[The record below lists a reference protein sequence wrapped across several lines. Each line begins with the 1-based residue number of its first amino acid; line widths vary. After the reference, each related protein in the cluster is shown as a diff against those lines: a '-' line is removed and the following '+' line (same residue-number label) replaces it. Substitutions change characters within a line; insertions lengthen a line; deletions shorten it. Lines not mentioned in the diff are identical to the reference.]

1 MNCGKAVNVIAT
13 ATKSTTKGKKLTAFE
28 EELIDAIKK
37 VNEYKEGCEAN
48 IVSILYKNPDAI
60 FETNLS
66 LDEFNNNIW
75 KVYWTI
81 ANDIVK
87 IEKKGSLDD
96 ITVGLYLE
104 KHSKLRN
111 KYEEYGGY
119 DTIVNAG
126 AYVKTEN
133 LYGYIQELRKWNS
146 VIKLAKR
153 GCPVKDRLSDYC
165 DMTAEEIYNE
175 WEAFINDIF
184 VNVDCD
190 VKSYDISHGIYD
202 LIEKLNEGLAIG
214 LPYNNMD
221 IITKETGGQYLG
233 SITLVGGLSNVGKS
247 TFARNATIPTAIK
260 EKERVVVMVNEDGIE
275 KWQRELIIYV
285 ANNIIKEDV
294 QKHILRDGHYQ
305 EDTKALL
312 YKAADW
318 IVEQTQNHLITVI
331 PFERYKTKTAIK
343 TIKKYASMGVK
354 YFILDTFK
362 MDAGDVSDKSWLEMQ
377 QNMVE
382 INDVIKPESKN
393 LHILITFQL
402 AKGSVKQRYYTQ
414 DNIGMSKNIIDPAS
428 TCIMIRDLYDDEY
441 TGEKRELKVYRL
453 EGKNGKTKIPVK
465 LDKDVHYQIAFII
478 KNREGSANRY
488 QVVFS
493 HDMSRNVMKEVGITN
508 VPVDF

>member
-1 MNCGKAVNVIAT
+1 MNCGKAVNIIAT
-13 ATKSTTKGKKLTAFE
+13 TKSTTKSKKLSAFE
-28 EELIDAIKK
+28 EELIDTIKK
-37 VNEYKEGCEAN
+37 ISEYKEACEAN
-48 IVSILYKNPDAI
+48 VVSILYKNPDSI

-75 KVYWTI
+75 RVYWTI
-81 ANDIVK
+81 ANDIIK
-87 IEKKGSLDD
+87 IEKKSSLDD

-119 DTIVNAG
+119 DTITNAG
-126 AYVKTEN
+126 AYVKSEN

-190 VKSYDISHGIYD
+190 VKSYDISEGIYD

-260 EKERVVVMVNEDGIE
+260 EKERVVVMVNEDGID

-285 ANNIIKEDV
+285 ANNIIREDV

-465 LDKDVHYQIAFII
+465 LDRDVHYQIAFII

-493 HDMSRNVMKEVGITN
+493 HDMSRNIMKEVGITN